1 MIELKEAIR
10 LIEKQ
15 VNVDHSILAQPVV
28 VGQAVWMDAGILKT
42 PTGKFSWFGTAGLE
56 RATLKGAQK
65 DGSKNRGKGRPKKSQ
80 TKQKTT
86 GRLMEQGLHDAE
98 PRFATCS
105 VIKPNIS
112 SSIVSVAFF
121 NSDVDKKI
129 VVSS

>member
-42 PTGKFSWFGTAGLE
+42 PTGNFPSVWNCGVRKGD
-56 RATLKGAQK
+56 KGAQK

-86 GRLMEQGLHDAE
+86 GRLMERGLHDAE
-98 PRFATCS
+98 PTFATCS